1 MKVIIRNYSEYF
13 YFWPIDDEKK
23 HDSIMKWEYN
33 SGQPIVVFHPLLSFD
48 PISTLERQRQILA
61 RERDEGPFDYRTEK
75 KYDKFRSFYDPIAD
89 IRKPIVHE
97 EIKVRCNFFKSLEP
111 FLGDLEWNFKF
122 NPGDGFWSD
131 TGCWTAK
138 DNKYSYMGLSEESAL
153 MVWDQSSDVK
163 LCYIASSESTL
174 LEFYLDKL
182 EENSFSLNIYY
193 ANKYNVFPDSIDAVH
208 RALDKIGEWKRI
220 KIETKDHD
228 DIFAIN
234 HKNRSLIEK
243 GDIESFTIKPQR
255 VIPYESNLSP
265 ETEWFFA
272 VVVENT
278 FFTINDQIKKPEGYV
293 ILEGKGGLSGEDFNE
308 DKEYIIFYS
317 MVRKLEHCHLVELLI
332 DEITEGD
339 DFGFLNWP
347 YSQKLNDL

>member
-1 MKVIIRNYSEYF
+1 MKVIIRSYSENF
-13 YFWPIDDEKK
+13 YFWPIDEEKK

-61 RERDEGPFDYRTEK
+61 RERDEGLFDWQTEK
-75 KYDKFRSFYDPIAD
+75 KYDKFKRMYDPKED
-89 IRKPIVHE
+89 ITKPIVHE
-97 EIKVRCNFFKSLEP
+97 EINVNCNFFKILEL
-111 FLGDLEWNFKF
+111 FLGNIERNFNF
-122 NPGDGFWSD
+122 NEGDGFWKD
-131 TGCWTAK
+131 TGYWTAK
-138 DNKYSYMGLSEESAL
+138 DKKYAYMGISEESAL
-153 MVWDQSSDVK
+153 RVWDKSSDVK
-163 LCYIASSESTL
+163 LCYIASSDFTL

-208 RALDKIGEWKRI
+208 RALDKIGEWRTI
-220 KIETKDHD
+220 KIETKDHE

-234 HKNRSLIEK
+234 YKNRSLIEK
-243 GDIESFTIKPQR
+243 DDVKSFTIKPQR
-255 VIPYESNLSP
+255 VIPLGSNPSP
-265 ETEWFFA
+265 GTDWLFA

-293 ILEGKGGLSGEDFNE
+293 ILERKGGWSGEDLNE

-317 MVRKLEHCHLVELLI
+317 MVRKLEHCYLVELLV
-332 DEITEGD
+332 DEIKDDD
-339 DFGFLNWP
+339 DFGFF
-347 YSQKLNDL
+347 K